1 MRYCYFGKC
10 AWIIPSK
17 DKERTTIT
25 KFFQKNLNKS
35 NRKPSKIWV
44 DNGSELYNRSI
55 KSFLQNSEI
64 EMNSTH
70 NEGKSDIAERFIKT
84 FKNKIYK
91 HMTSISKNVYV
102 DKLDDIVNKYDNTYH
117 RTIKMKLV
125 DIKSS
130 TYTDFN
136 KENNKEGPKF
146 KVGNH
151 LRISKYKSIFAKCFS
166 RLA

>member
-1 MRYCYFGKC
+1 
-10 AWIIPSK
+10 
-17 DKERTTIT
+17 
-25 KFFQKNLNKS
+25 
-35 NRKPSKIWV
+35 
-44 DNGSELYNRSI
+44 
-55 KSFLQNSEI
+55 
-64 EMNSTH
+64 MNSTH

-91 HMTSISKNVYV
+91 YMTSISKNVYV

-151 LRISKYKSIFAKCFS
+151 VRISKYKSIFAKCFS